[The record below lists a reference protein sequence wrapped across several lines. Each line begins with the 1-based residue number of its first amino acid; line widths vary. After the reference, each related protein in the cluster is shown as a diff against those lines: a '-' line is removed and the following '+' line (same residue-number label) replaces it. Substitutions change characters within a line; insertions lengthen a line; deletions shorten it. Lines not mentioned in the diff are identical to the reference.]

1 MHSSRE
7 TCSILDAGER
17 YSPSLGKLHH
27 RDVTTLVRVSVREIV
42 KGRERGD
49 EIREIRPYL
58 PLSLSSFPYAGGY
71 LSKAGSLR
79 KATGSA
85 KMPRNYASPY
95 PPPPAQ
101 SLLPP
106 TTTTVLRPALPPT
119 IVAVTSSACNSVA
132 LPP

>member
-1 MHSSRE
+1 M
-7 TCSILDAGER
+7 R
-17 YSPSLGKLHH
+17 YGRSVPISLSLCHLSLMPVDTLARLVPSARRQGVPRCLE
-27 RDVTTLVRVSVREIV
+27 TTLH
-42 KGRERGD
+42 
-49 EIREIRPYL
+49 L
-58 PLSLSSFPYAGGY
+58 
-71 LSKAGSLR
+71 
-79 KATGSA
+79 T
-85 KMPRNYASPY
+85 